1 MFTFILAVSLTVA
14 WSLVLYKAVR
24 DERRRYQRLY
34 KQTLE
39 ISEHN
44 DELFDQLQKEKH
56 ENTEL
61 MKEIQY
67 LETQLKEQA
76 EDRLREAQE

>member
-14 WSLVLYKAVR
+14 WSLAFYKAVR

-44 DELFDQLQKEKH
+44 DELLQQLRQEKH
-56 ENTEL
+56 ENSEL

>member
-44 DELFDQLQKEKH
+44 DELLQQLRQEKH
-56 ENTEL
+56 ENSEL

>member
-1 MFTFILAVSLTVA
+1 MFIFILAASITVA
-14 WSLVLYKAVR
+14 WSLVFHKAMR

-44 DELFDQLQKEKH
+44 DELLQQLRKEKR
-56 ENTEL
+56 ENTKL
-61 MKEIQY
+61 RKEIQC

-76 EDRLREAQE
+76 EDRLREGKE

>member
-1 MFTFILAVSLTVA
+1 MFIFILAASITVA
-14 WSLVLYKAVR
+14 WSLVFHKAMR

-44 DELFDQLQKEKH
+44 DELLQQLRKEKRG
-56 ENTEL
+56 
-61 MKEIQY
+61 KRY
-67 LETQLKEQA
+67 SA
-76 EDRLREAQE
+76 LRPSSKNRQRID